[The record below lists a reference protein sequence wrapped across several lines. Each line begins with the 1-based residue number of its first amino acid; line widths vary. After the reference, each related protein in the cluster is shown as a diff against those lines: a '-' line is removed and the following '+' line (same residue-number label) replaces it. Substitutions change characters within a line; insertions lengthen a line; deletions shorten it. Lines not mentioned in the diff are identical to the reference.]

1 MSKPPK
7 THPNPHDILVGARLR
22 EARTLAGMSQTVL
35 GQAVG
40 ITFQQIQKYEKGL
53 NRIGASRLMQFSTI
67 LNVTPSFFFEDI
79 KANTPLGAEDNG
91 EQSETRFDYGDASRR
106 QALELVRYFGRIP
119 SQDLRSTIFEL
130 VKTAAKNM
138 HPTGNNADIGSE
150 KIAAS
155 A

>member
-7 THPNPHDILVGARLR
+7 TSPNPHDILVGARLR

-53 NRIGASRLMQFSTI
+53 NRIGASRLMQFSNI

-79 KANTPLGAEDNG
+79 KGNSPLGPVDSSDQN
-91 EQSETRFDYGDASRR
+91 ETRFDYGDASRR

-119 SQDLRSTIFEL
+119 SADLRATIFEL
-130 VKTAAKNM
+130 VKTAAKNLQPGTGTA
-138 HPTGNNADIGSE
+138 PTAE
-150 KIAAS
+150 A
-155 A
+155 

>member
-1 MSKPPK
+1 
-7 THPNPHDILVGARLR
+7 
-22 EARTLAGMSQTVL
+22 MSQTVL

-150 KIAAS
+150 KIAAN